1 MKRIVSVS
9 LGSSKRD
16 KRTEVTLLGERF
28 LIERVGTDGDLKRFR
43 QMFLELDGKVDA
55 LGIGGADLH
64 IWIDHH
70 RYTFR
75 TIRQLIAGVKQ
86 TPIVDGSGLKNT
98 LEREAVRYLQERG
111 VVDFSSSTVLMVAA
125 VDRFGMAQELAR
137 CAKAVIYG
145 DIVFA
150 LGLPLPIRSYRV
162 VRVLGKILLPIFT
175 QLPFQ
180 WFYPTGE
187 KQEKRTPKAER
198 LFYEADV
205 IAGDWHFIRKYMPHQ
220 LPGKTILT
228 NTLRKA
234 DLDLLREAGVKQII
248 TTTPQ
253 FEGETFATN
262 VMEGVLVSL
271 MGKHPDEL
279 TPEDYLR
286 TLRDLGWSPSVVSL
300 EDRAAV
306 EGSIEGIG
314 SRTAN

>member
-1 MKRIVSVS
+1 MKHIVSVS

-28 LIERVGTDGDLKRFR
+28 LIERVGTDGDLQRFR
-43 QMFLELDGKVDA
+43 QMFCELDGKVDA

-70 RYTFR
+70 RYTFLS
-75 TIRQLIAGVKQ
+75 IQKLIADVKR

-98 LEREAVRYLQERG
+98 LERETVRCLQSHG
-111 VVDFSSSTVLMVAA
+111 IVDFAGSTVLMVAA
-125 VDRFGMAQELAR
+125 VDRFGMAQELAQ

-150 LGLPLPIRSYRV
+150 LGLPIPIRSYRL
-162 VRVLGKILLPIFT
+162 VRILGKILLPIIT
-175 QLPFQ
+175 RLPFQ

-187 KQEKRTPKAER
+187 KQEKRTPKAEK
-198 LFYEADV
+198 LFHEADV
-205 IAGDWHFIRKYMPHQ
+205 IAGDWHFIRRFMPDR

-234 DLDLLREAGVKQII
+234 DLDLLREAEVKQVI

-262 VMEGVLVSL
+262 VMEGVLVAI
-271 MGKHPDEL
+271 MGKHPNEL

-286 TLRDLGWSPSVVSL
+286 TLSDLGWTPTIVSL
-300 EDRAAV
+300 QRAV
-306 EGSIEGIG
+306 
-314 SRTAN
+314 TV